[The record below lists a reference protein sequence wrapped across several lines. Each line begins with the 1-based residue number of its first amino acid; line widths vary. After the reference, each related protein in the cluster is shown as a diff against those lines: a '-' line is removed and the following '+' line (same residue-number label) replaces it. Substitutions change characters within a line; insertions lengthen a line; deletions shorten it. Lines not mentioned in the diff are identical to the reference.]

1 MSVILLN
8 DKLFKQLAIIPISVI
23 ITSVFITGV
32 NLVKRYENS
41 YDFVEEEDKEFLEYT
56 GKDENVTFLL
66 DINTASFMDLRTL
79 PGIGDTMA
87 ERIVEYRFDAG
98 GFKELKE
105 LLLLDGMNSKKYE
118 ELLPYITIE

>member
-41 YDFVEEEDKEFLEYT
+41 YDFVEEDKEFLEYT
-56 GKDENVTFLL
+56 GKDEKVTFLL

-105 LLLLDGMNSKKYE
+105 LLLLEGMNYKKYE
-118 ELLPYITIE
+118 ELLPYVTIE

>member
-118 ELLPYITIE
+118 ELLPYVTIE